1 MTDDPIRD
9 ALELLDRPVRPEPEF
24 ADRLFE
30 RLASETKRRPA
41 LVPPRSIER
50 PGRPNVRRALTVAAV
65 LVAALAV
72 IAALLGPL
80 RNVGSRHEP
89 AGPSASTSFRMVVE
103 GRYPASGDVD
113 VPGSFRL
120 RVSYR
125 GPDTWRIDVLGGGG
139 ADQPLVNANVG
150 GAGSYL
156 LSSNGVV
163 TAFDAPSGT
172 FVAQPAHASWFSP
185 LNLLGG
191 ADPHAGW
198 QQACAN
204 GTSLGD
210 DVIAG
215 RPVHGERCSAPSE
228 FGSTDATFGVWED
241 VDSGLVLR
249 ITASPGD
256 LGELPPGPL
265 AWYTG
270 ESLTATSI
278 EYDPS
283 FASGT
288 FETPVGA
295 TASPAASAKAIL
307 SVPLGDALPTFTGTT
322 LAGDPFDLSSVRGKP
337 TVLYLWADW
346 CAPCTGAPLAAMQTA
361 FDSRSDVNVVTLAW
375 NADRSAIASF
385 VRAHAYTVPVVLPED
400 PQAASKAWGGPDGI
414 PALILLDA
422 SGRFVGA
429 YEGFNAEV
437 GAVSDVD
444 AVLDALV
451 AGRPLPAEPDVFT
464 AHQTG

>member
-30 RLASETKRRPA
+30 RLASETKKRPA

-50 PGRPNVRRALTVAAV
+50 PGRPDVRRALTVAAV

-72 IAALLGPL
+72 IASVLGPL
-80 RNVGSRHEP
+80 RGVGSHREP
-89 AGPSASTSFRMVVE
+89 AGPSASTPFRMVVE
-103 GRYPASGDVD
+103 GRYPASGDAD
-113 VPGSFRL
+113 APGSFRL
-120 RVSYR
+120 GISYEDA
-125 GPDTWRIDVLGGGG
+125 GTWRIDVLGGTA
-139 ADQPLVNANVG
+139 ADQPLVDANVG

-156 LSSNGVV
+156 LSSRGVV
-163 TAFDAPSGT
+163 MAFDAPSDA
-172 FVAQPAHASWFSP
+172 FVPQPAHAAWFSP

-198 QQACAN
+198 EQACAN

-210 DVIAG
+210 DVIDG
-215 RPVHGERCSAPSE
+215 RPVHGVRCAAPSG
-228 FGSTDATFGVWED
+228 FGSTAATFDVWED
-241 VDSGLVLR
+241 VDTSLVLR
-249 ITASPGD
+249 LSASPD
-256 LGELPPGPL
+256 SLGALPPGPL

-270 ESLTATSI
+270 ESLAATSI

-288 FETPVGA
+288 FTTPARA
-295 TASPAASAKAIL
+295 TASPASGARAIL
-307 SVPLGDALPTFTGTT
+307 SVNAGDVLPTVTGTT
-322 LAGDPFDLSSVRGKP
+322 LTGDPFDLSSTRGKP

-385 VRAHAYTVPVVLPED
+385 VRAHAYTVPVVLPDD
-400 PQAASKAWGGPDGI
+400 PQALSRTWGGPDGI
-414 PALILLDA
+414 PTLILLDA
-422 SGRFVGA
+422 SGRLVGA

-444 AVLDALV
+444 AILDALV
-451 AGRPLPAEPDVFT
+451 GERPLPAEPDVFT